1 MKLIKRIKDNFS
13 PVPSFGNTG
22 PIKYRSM
29 SFGSIDSLKAYLDAT
44 LMVTPE
50 GKVAI
55 TYEDAE
61 QIIDYLPS
69 YFDNKEVE
77 YVDSY
82 DAYFKSTGVNVNLR
96 NVPIQG
102 TFGAMIPLMTT
113 GLPKRVT
120 GYLSSSSQ
128 SLE

>member
-1 MKLIKRIKDNFS
+1 MRLFRSIKDKVS

-29 SFGSIDSLKAYLDAT
+29 SFGSVESLKAYLDAT
-44 LMVTPE
+44 LKETPE
-50 GKVAI
+50 GKIAI
-55 TYEDAE
+55 SYEDAE

-82 DAYFKSTGVNVNLR
+82 DVYFKSTGVNVNLR
-96 NVPIQG
+96 NVPDAG